1 MRCRGK
7 RHFGLLDDLAGGWLF
22 IGRSSQILHVLPY
35 LMTKQILEIYGT
47 LESDM
52 GTFLGQFVEKLSNY
66 EVVTSKDNSY
76 R

>member
-1 MRCRGK
+1 MRRGGK
-7 RHFGLLDDLAGGWLF
+7 RPIGLLDDPAGGLLF
-22 IGRSSQILHVLPY
+22 IGRFLQILHVLPY

>member
-1 MRCRGK
+1 
-7 RHFGLLDDLAGGWLF
+7 
-22 IGRSSQILHVLPY
+22 
-35 LMTKQILEIYGT
+35 MTKQILEIYGT

-66 EVVTSKDNSY
+66 EVVASKDNSY